1 MSLID
6 LEELK
11 KTTGS
16 LIGVD
21 PGTKTLGIASS
32 DITRLIATPFTTIK
46 RTKFSLD
53 AEKLFSI
60 YDQYKAS
67 AIIMGLPINM
77 NGSYGPRSQSVKDF
91 CSNLIRVRNIPIF
104 LWDER
109 LSTLAV
115 KRGMIDADLSRE
127 KQKKNVDKLAAAYI
141 LQGLLDRLRIK

>member
-46 RTKFSLD
+46 RTKFSQD

-91 CSNLIRVRNIPIF
+91 C
-104 LWDER
+104 E
-109 LSTLAV
+109 
-115 KRGMIDADLSRE
+115 
-127 KQKKNVDKLAAAYI
+127 
-141 LQGLLDRLRIK
+141 

>member
-141 LQGLLDRLRIK
+141 LQGLLDRLRAN

>member
-91 CSNLIRVRNIPIF
+91 CNNLIRVRDIPIF

-141 LQGLLDRLRIK
+141 LQGLLDRLRAN

>member
-11 KTTGS
+11 RTTGS

-141 LQGLLDRLRIK
+141 LQGLLDRLRAN

>member
-6 LEELK
+6 LEELRR
-11 KTTGS
+11 TTGS

-32 DITRLIATPFTTIK
+32 DVTRLIATPFTTIK
-46 RTKFSLD
+46 RTKFSQD

-67 AIIMGLPINM
+67 AIVMGLPINM

-91 CSNLIRVRNIPIF
+91 CGNLIRMRDIPIF

-141 LQGLLDRLRIK
+141 LQGLLDRLRTK

>member
-141 LQGLLDRLRIK
+141 LQGLLDRLRTK

>member
-1 MSLID
+1 MSLIA

-77 NGSYGPRSQSVKDF
+77 NGYYGPRSQYVKDF

-104 LWDER
+104 LWEER

-141 LQGLLDRLRIK
+141 LQGLLDRLRAN

>member
-11 KTTGS
+11 KTTGT

-46 RTKFSLD
+46 RTKFSRD
-53 AEKLFSI
+53 TEKLFSI

-141 LQGLLDRLRIK
+141 LQGLLDRLRAN

>member
-11 KTTGS
+11 RTTGS

-67 AIIMGLPINM
+67 AIVMGLPINM

-141 LQGLLDRLRIK
+141 LQGLLDRLRAN

>member
-1 MSLID
+1 MSLIE

-141 LQGLLDRLRIK
+141 LQGLLDRLRAN

>member
-46 RTKFSLD
+46 RTKFSRD

-91 CSNLIRVRNIPIF
+91 CSNLIRVRDIPI
-104 LWDER
+104 LYWDER

-141 LQGLLDRLRIK
+141 LQGLLDRLRAN

>member
-6 LEELK
+6 LEELRR
-11 KTTGS
+11 TTGS

-46 RTKFSLD
+46 RTKFSQD

-91 CSNLIRVRNIPIF
+91 CSNLIRVRDIPIF

-141 LQGLLDRLRIK
+141 LQGLLDRLRAN

>member
-115 KRGMIDADLSRE
+115 KRGMIHADLSRE

-141 LQGLLDRLRIK
+141 LQGLLDRLRAN

>member
-32 DITRLIATPFTTIK
+32 DITRLIATPFTTSK

-141 LQGLLDRLRIK
+141 LQGLLDRLRAN

>member
-91 CSNLIRVRNIPIF
+91 CSNLLRMRDIPIF

-141 LQGLLDRLRIK
+141 LQGLLDRLRTK

>member
-46 RTKFSLD
+46 RTKFSRD

-77 NGSYGPRSQSVKDF
+77 NGSYRPRSQSVKDF

-127 KQKKNVDKLAAAYI
+127 KQKKKI
-141 LQGLLDRLRIK
+141 RTSF

>member
-1 MSLID
+1 MSLIG
-6 LEELK
+6 LEELRR
-11 KTTGS
+11 TTGS

-141 LQGLLDRLRIK
+141 LQGLLDRLRTK

>member
-46 RTKFSLD
+46 RTKFYLD

-60 YDQYKAS
+60 YEQIENNGTKTGS
-67 AIIMGLPINM
+67 GLGLAI
-77 NGSYGPRSQSVKDF
+77 
-91 CSNLIRVRNIPIF
+91 C
-104 LWDER
+104 
-109 LSTLAV
+109 
-115 KRGMIDADLSRE
+115 
-127 KQKKNVDKLAAAYI
+127 DKLTK
-141 LQGLLDRLRIK
+141 LLLGNIYSKRDW

>member
-11 KTTGS
+11 KTTGP

-46 RTKFSLD
+46 RTKFSRD

-141 LQGLLDRLRIK
+141 LQGLLDRLRAN

>member
-77 NGSYGPRSQSVKDF
+77 NGSYGPRSQSVKDC

-115 KRGMIDADLSRE
+115 KRGMIYADLSRE

-141 LQGLLDRLRIK
+141 LQGLLDRLRAN

>member
-91 CSNLIRVRNIPIF
+91 CSNLLRMRDIPIF

-115 KRGMIDADLSRE
+115 KRGMIDADLSRV

-141 LQGLLDRLRIK
+141 LQGLLDRLRAN

>member
-32 DITRLIATPFTTIK
+32 DITRLIATPFATIK

-141 LQGLLDRLRIK
+141 LQGLLDRLRAN

>member
-6 LEELK
+6 LEELSR
-11 KTTGS
+11 TTGS

-32 DITRLIATPFTTIK
+32 DVTRLIATPFTTIK
-46 RTKFSLD
+46 RTKFSQD

-91 CSNLIRVRNIPIF
+91 CSNLLRMRDIPIF

>member
-91 CSNLIRVRNIPIF
+91 CGNLLRMRDIPIF

-141 LQGLLDRLRIK
+141 LQGLLDRLRAN